1 MGKVR
6 TEEWG
11 RCGQRSGEGEDRGVR
26 KMIGQ
31 RSG

>member
-26 KMIGQ
+26 KV
-31 RSG
+31 RTEE